1 MRVLL
6 RDDVSG
12 VGKRG
17 DIVDVARGF
26 ARNYLFPTG
35 RALAASAGVESQAAA
50 MRRTRDL
57 RDAHDRESA
66 QTVSAELSSV
76 TVTIA
81 ARAGSE
87 GRLFGSVT
95 TTDLAAA
102 IEAQT
107 GAVIDRRKIELDEP
121 IKTVGSHVVP
131 VHLHADVDV
140 ELTVEVTAAD

>member
-140 ELTVEVTAAD
+140 

>member
-6 RDDVSG
+6 RGDVDG

-35 RALAASAGVESQAAA
+35 RALVASKGVEGQAAA
-50 MRRTRDL
+50 MRSARDL
-57 RDAHDRESA
+57 RDAQDKEAAESVA
-66 QTVSAELSSV
+66 AVLGSA
-76 TVTIA
+76 TITIT

-95 TTDLAAA
+95 AADVTA
-102 IEAQT
+102 AVEAQT
-107 GAVIDRRKIELDEP
+107 GAVLDRRRVHLSEP
-121 IKTVGSHVVP
+121 IKSVGTHLVP
-131 VHLHADVDV
+131 VRLHTDVEA
-140 ELTVEVTAAD
+140 ELTVEVVAGA